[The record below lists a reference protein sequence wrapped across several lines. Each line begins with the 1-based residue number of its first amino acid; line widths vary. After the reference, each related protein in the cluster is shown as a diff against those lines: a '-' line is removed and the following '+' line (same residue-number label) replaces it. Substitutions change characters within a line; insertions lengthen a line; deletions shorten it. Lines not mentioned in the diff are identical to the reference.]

1 MATFSKFNSFTTD
14 LTNGAH
20 LFQSHVY
27 KVMLTNTAPV
37 ATNTVFANITD
48 IAAGNGYTAGGTA
61 TTVSKSNTTGVEKPL
76 FSDVVFTAT
85 GAMAT
90 FRYAVVYNDTQT
102 SPAKPLVGWADYGS
116 AVSMVNT
123 NTFTV
128 DFDGTNGAI
137 TVG

>member
-1 MATFSKFNSFTTD
+1 MAVLNKFNSFTTD

-27 KVMLTNTAPV
+27 KVMLTNTAPI

-61 TTVSKSNTTGVEKPL
+61 TTVSKSNTTGVEKLL

-102 SPAKPLVGWADYGS
+102 SPAKPLVGWTDYGS

>member
-1 MATFSKFNSFTTD
+1 MAVLNKFNSFTTD

-27 KVMLTNTAPV
+27 KVMLTNTAPI

-48 IAAGNGYTAGGTA
+48 IAAGNGYTAGGTV
-61 TTVSKSNTTGVEKPL
+61 TTVSKSNTTGIEKLL

-102 SPAKPLVGWADYGS
+102 SPTKPLVGWTDYGS
-116 AVSMVNT
+116 SISMVNT
-123 NTFTV
+123 NTFTT
-128 DFDGTNGAI
+128 DFDGSAGAI

>member
-1 MATFSKFNSFTTD
+1 MAVLNKFNSFTTD

-20 LFQSHVY
+20 QFQTHVY
-27 KVMLTNTAPV
+27 KVMLTNTLPL
-37 ATNTVFANITD
+37 ATNTVFANITE

-61 TTVSKSNTTGVEKPL
+61 TTVGKSNTAGVEKL
-76 FSDVVFTAT
+76 TFSDVVFTAT

-90 FRYAVVYNDTQT
+90 FRYMVVYNDTQT
-102 SPAKPLVGWADYGS
+102 SPSKPLVGWSDYGS

-123 NTFTV
+123 NTFTT
-128 DFDGTNGAI
+128 DFDGAAGAV

>member
-1 MATFSKFNSFTTD
+1 MKKLKISLLLAT
-14 LTNGAH
+14 
-20 LFQSHVY
+20 
-27 KVMLTNTAPV
+27 V
-37 ATNTVFANITD
+37 A
-48 IAAGNGYTAGGTA
+48 G
-61 TTVSKSNTTGVEKPL
+61 
-76 FSDVVFTAT
+76 FTAT

-102 SPAKPLVGWADYGS
+102 SPAKPLVGWTDYGS

>member
-1 MATFSKFNSFTTD
+1 MAVLNKFNSFTTD

-27 KVMLTNTAPV
+27 KVMLTNTAPI

-48 IAAGNGYTAGGTA
+48 IAAGNGYTAGGTV
-61 TTVSKSNTTGVEKPL
+61 TTVSKSNTTGVEKLL

-102 SPAKPLVGWADYGS
+102 SPTKPLVGWTDYGS
-116 AVSMVNT
+116 SISMVNT
-123 NTFTV
+123 NTFTT
-128 DFDGTNGAI
+128 DFDGSAGAI